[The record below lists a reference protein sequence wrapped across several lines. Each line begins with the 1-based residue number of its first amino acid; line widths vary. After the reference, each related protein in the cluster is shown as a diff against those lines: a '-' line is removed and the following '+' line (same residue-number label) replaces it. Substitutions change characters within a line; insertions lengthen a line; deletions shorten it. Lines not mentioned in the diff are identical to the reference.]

1 MSKRANLWPGVAV
14 AVAVVL
20 VYLVYEA
27 GTSVGSGPF
36 TARIIP
42 SRLRVRP
49 GQVVSF
55 KLELVDQK
63 GRTHRIP
70 GSARSSPPPR
80 VSLYDSEGQQI
91 GTYEFRY
98 G

>member
-1 MSKRANLWPGVAV
+1 MSKRASLWPGVAV
-14 AVAVVL
+14 AAAVVL
-20 VYLVYEA
+20 VYLIYEV
-27 GTSVGSGPF
+27 GTSVGRRQF
-36 TARIIP
+36 TARVIP

-80 VSLYDSEGQQI
+80 VSLYDSQGQQI
-91 GTYEFRY
+91 GTYDFQY